1 MAQEAKHLPA
11 GWHIATSKSKKLD
24 YYYNSALRKQY
35 WVDKDLPLGWS
46 HQFDATTGRKYYFFI
61 GDKDKTITYDP
72 PVVTETSHKRERSEE
87 FALHPSKKTS
97 TNEYTSATTFPS
109 PPRFDK
115 QHRKDGADEEHH
127 QKTTAEGS
135 IASSSTVKSRPERRN
150 SLMNLLSPAPNPPN
164 PELSFKGTVN
174 EDHTQAAQFY
184 NQLQRNATS
193 DRADSLLFHLRAENN
208 WVKSI
213 LIQEYAK
220 RNDIVLDLACGK
232 GGDLLKWIRRGVK
245 KYVGVD
251 IAAQSLHDAVER
263 YSGYKQRSVSTEVVL
278 VQGDLG
284 VTSLLTDNAECWD
297 SSKGW
302 HNDVPIAKRELFDVA
317 SMQFALHYMFGT
329 EQRAFKCFQTLRD
342 MLHEG
347 GIFIATTVDPNS
359 VLHQYY
365 QNLTHSTKDNHSDN
379 VILIQD
385 EKNRAFCTIRLDEST
400 KAILLGQGESDAS
413 KLQESRGPLG
423 GSFGLRYH
431 FTLRD
436 EEDKD
441 DQKGGKEAVDAPE
454 YLIPDDLL
462 EHVAKSHGF
471 EIILKQN
478 FHNFINMNIAKNRSL
493 LERMHVLN
501 VEGTLSDAEWTI
513 AGLYQVLVLKKVF

>member
-1 MAQEAKHLPA
+1 MAQGLPV
-11 GWHIATSKSKKLD
+11 GWHIATSKSKNLD

-46 HQFDATTGRKYYFFI
+46 HQFDAATGRKYYFFI
-61 GDKDKTITYDP
+61 GDKDNTITFDP
-72 PVVTETSHKRERSEE
+72 LAVTEISNKRERSEE
-87 FALHPSKKTS
+87 IAPSVSKKPS
-97 TNEYTSATTFPS
+97 INEYTSETTFPS
-109 PPRFDK
+109 PPSFDK
-115 QHRKDGADEEHH
+115 EYQKEGTDENHH
-127 QKTTAEGS
+127 QKS
-135 IASSSTVKSRPERRN
+135 NVVKSRAERRN
-150 SLMNLLSPAPNPPN
+150 SLMNLLSPAPNPPVQEPSN
-164 PELSFKGTVN
+164 RQAID

-213 LIQEYAK
+213 LIQDYSK
-220 RNDIVLDLACGK
+220 RNDVVLDLACGK
-232 GGDLLKWIRRGVK
+232 GGDLLKWIRRGAK

-251 IAAQSLHDAVER
+251 IAAQSLHNAVER
-263 YSGYKQRSVSTEVVL
+263 YSGYKQRTLSTEVVL

-284 VTSLLTDNAECWD
+284 VMSLLTDSIDCWD

-302 HNDVPIAKRELFDVA
+302 HNDIPIPRKGLFDVA
-317 SMQFALHYMFGT
+317 SMQFALHYMFGS
-329 EQRAFKCFQTLRD
+329 EQRACKCFQTLYE
-342 MLHEG
+342 MLREG
-347 GIFIATTVDPNS
+347 GVFIATTVDPNS
-359 VLHQYY
+359 VLQQYY
-365 QNLTHSTKDNHSDN
+365 QSLNNTTKQNHSDSI
-379 VILIQD
+379 ILIQD
-385 EKNRAFCTIRLDEST
+385 EKKRAFCTIRLDDST
-400 KAILLGQGESDAS
+400 KAVLLGKGDSDQDKS
-413 KLQESRGPLG
+413 HENRGPLG

-441 DQKGGKEAVDAPE
+441 DPKGGKEAVDAPE

-478 FHNFINMNIAKNRSL
+478 FHSFINLNIAKNRTL

-513 AGLYQVLVLKKVF
+513 AGLYQVLVFKKVF